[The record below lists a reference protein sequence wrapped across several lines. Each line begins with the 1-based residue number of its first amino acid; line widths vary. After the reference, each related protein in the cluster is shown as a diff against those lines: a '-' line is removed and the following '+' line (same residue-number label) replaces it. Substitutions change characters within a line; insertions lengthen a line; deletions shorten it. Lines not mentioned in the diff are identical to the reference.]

1 MDLLDNAGNETEQSP
16 EEILASL
23 RGGEENKESAQN
35 KPIQE
40 KSAQNEPVW
49 DPKALK
55 YVVEGGKEVVEP
67 WEMVQK
73 RASLGYHYAQRAQLL
88 NSQEEKYK
96 QIEEQNKKL
105 ARWQEFN
112 DYAEKN
118 PEWWKTVEESWQNR
132 AAKAGEQV
140 DNPLLPKIGEL
151 EAKLQ
156 ELAAFK
162 EQFVQKQQALEF
174 EAQDKDFRA
183 EIDQA
188 AKLGKQYDLDL
199 EAADEQGVTG
209 TWKVLEHMKAM
220 GLDGSKK
227 GHFSAAFK
235 DLYLDHLLSRNAEKT
250 KEQHAKSQE
259 QARKAGI
266 VSVSKQPTG
275 RGNGPLNGKIPSM
288 SYDDLGKMALAD
300 KEIFGR

>member
-1 MDLLDNAGNETEQSP
+1 VDLLDNAGNQAEQSP

-23 RGGEENKESAQN
+23 RGGEETSPENPAA
-35 KPIQE
+35 PE
-40 KSAQNEPVW
+40 KAAPPEMVW

-55 YVVEGGKEVVEP
+55 YTVEGGKEVVEP

-96 QIEEQNKKL
+96 QLDEQNKKL

-112 DYAEKN
+112 EYSEKN
-118 PEWWKTVEESWQNR
+118 PDWWKHVETSWQNR
-132 AAKAGEQV
+132 QAPQAGEQV

-151 EAKLQ
+151 EAQLK
-156 ELAAFK
+156 ELSAFK
-162 EQFVQKQQALEF
+162 EQFVQKQQSLEH
-174 EAQDKDFRA
+174 EAQDKDFRS

-209 TWKVLEHMKAM
+209 TWKVLEHMKSM

-275 RGNGPLNGKIPSM
+275 RGNGTLNGKIPSM
-288 SYDDLGKMALAD
+288 SWGELGDLALAD